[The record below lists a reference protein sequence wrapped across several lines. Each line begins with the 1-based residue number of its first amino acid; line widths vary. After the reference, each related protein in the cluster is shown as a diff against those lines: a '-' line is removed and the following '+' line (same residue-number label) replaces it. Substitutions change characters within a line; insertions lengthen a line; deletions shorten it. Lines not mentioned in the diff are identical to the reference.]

1 MKKMTQRLEAG
12 KDINQLAEKSRRWVL
27 VSFSAVVLLMAANP
41 LLFPTE
47 GARLWVIMSVQIMPL
62 MLFVPGI
69 WARRPRSHAWLC
81 FVSLLYFMRGTTES
95 FIPGRE
101 LFGIALGILSILLF
115 SSAMMF
121 SRWESMRIKAE
132 LEKLNPQ
139 PVEANDNQEDNK
151 PSAEPLAADKPEEK
165 KEA

>member
-27 VSFSAVVLLMAANP
+27 FSFIATLLLMAANP

-47 GARLWVIMSVQIMPL
+47 GARLWVIMSVQVMPL

-69 WARRPRSHAWLC
+69 WTRRPRSHAWLC
-81 FVSLLYFMRGTTES
+81 FVSLLYFMRGTTEG

-101 LFGIALGILSILLF
+101 AFGIALGILSLVLF
-115 SSAMMF
+115 SSCMMF

-132 LEKLNPQ
+132 QEKLNPQ
-139 PVEANDNQEDNK
+139 PVAPKAPEG
-151 PSAEPLAADKPEEK
+151 EEK
-165 KEA
+165 EA